1 MGIALMFL
9 LALYQ
14 MQSAIY
20 SEIIDTPNYT
30 DNALNELEDSST
42 EPLPAVD
49 NDMLDAMM
57 MMNEKPDQTELEL
70 RLPISN
76 IGFDYGKNSMV
87 LRLQKNARK
96 PQLKYD
102 PDYEQK
108 RKSLRDNFMHFG
120 KRQAEQLPQPTGPG
134 YYEMSKRS
142 AMDRYGREPKQD
154 FMRFGRTP
162 SDFMRFGRAPS
173 DFMRFGRD
181 PKQDFMRFGR
191 DPKQDFMRFGRDPK
205 QDFMRFGRD
214 PKQDFMRFGRDP
226 KQDFMRF
233 GRDPKQDFMRFGRDP
248 KQDFMRFG
256 RADDFMRFGRNVNYH
271 EEQRSSKPDFMR
283 FGRPDNFMRFGRSPP
298 TEFERNGKMDSNFMR
313 FGKRSPGD
321 GAAGTESNQTKA
333 QLQQNKI
340 TADGGK
346 QEQQQ
351 PSDDSNTVDKTITM
365 LFDKHHQEPQQQQ
378 QQQQQRQ
385 PQEEQQL
392 KSSEQNNLEEASAEQ
407 FFEP

>member
-214 PKQDFMRFGRDP
+214 PKQDFMRFGR
-226 KQDFMRF
+226 
-233 GRDPKQDFMRFGRDP
+233 
-248 KQDFMRFG
+248 
-256 RADDFMRFGRNVNYH
+256 ADDFMRFGRNVNYH